1 MYFNVDLSIQE
12 LTSLTDSIIQYIIP
26 RDVGVFLADKAK
38 SILVK
43 LKSCK
48 FILKFKILIKRHNHL
63 PLEYNKPQKIP
74 MLPTWL

>member
-1 MYFNVDLSIQE
+1 MGF
-12 LTSLTDSIIQYIIP
+12 
-26 RDVGVFLADKAK
+26 FLAEIYSDKAK

-74 MLPTWL
+74 KLPTWLKIFYLLQPYMYFIVHGEN